1 MPWISPGISDGIK
14 HINARHNLACVTAG
28 DLPAQGAGTKN
39 DSTSHATASFL
50 SFSLSCLLCTLMQSL
65 INALKLLLSA
75 QPTADRVD
83 WPLNPSSQEAD
94 FQTQSSS
101 VDSKVDVAVV
111 TGPWLFP

>member
-1 MPWISPGISDGIK
+1 MPWIPPDISDGIK
-14 HINARHNLACVTAG
+14 HINAKHNLASVTAG
-28 DLPAQGAGTKN
+28 DLPTQGAVTKN
-39 DSTSHATASFL
+39 DSTSHSTASFL

-83 WPLNPSSQEAD
+83 WPPNPSSQEAD
-94 FQTQSSS
+94 FQTLSSS